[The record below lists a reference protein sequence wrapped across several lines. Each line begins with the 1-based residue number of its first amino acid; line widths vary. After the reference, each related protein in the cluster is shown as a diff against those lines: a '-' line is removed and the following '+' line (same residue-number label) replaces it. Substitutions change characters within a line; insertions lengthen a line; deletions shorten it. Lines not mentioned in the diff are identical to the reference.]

1 MENKRKKTAP
11 RRRDPVGTRERLLNA
26 AYDEIYHSGFQ
37 GADLSDILARSGVTK
52 GALYHHFDNKDA
64 LGLAVID
71 DVVAARIRTQW
82 LAPLAE
88 AENPVDA
95 LVATVKGLS
104 LAPDDIKGGCPLNN
118 LAQEMSPLD
127 DTFRKRLAAIFKG
140 WIVGMGEALHAG
152 QNNGTVR
159 KGVNPFE
166 AASQLVAMYE
176 GYVSLAKNAQDP
188 EFLSLGIQQM
198 VRFLDGLRP

>member
-1 MENKRKKTAP
+1 MENKRKKSVP

-26 AYDEIYHSGFQ
+26 AYDEIYRSGFQ
-37 GADLSDILARSGVTK
+37 GADLSDILARAGVTK
-52 GALYHHFDNKDA
+52 GALYHHFENKDA
-64 LGLAVID
+64 LGLAVVDEVIAD
-71 DVVAARIRTQW
+71 KIRTPW

-88 AENPVDA
+88 AENPIDA
-95 LVATVKGLS
+95 LVATVKGIS
-104 LAPDDIKGGCPLNN
+104 LEADDVKGGCPLNN

-140 WIVGMGEALHAG
+140 WIVGLGEALHAG
-152 QNNGTVR
+152 QGNGTVR

-176 GYVSLAKNAQDP
+176 GYVSLAKNAQDA